1 MDLLSDK
8 KFNFIMGEAI
18 KEINSRITV
27 WRKIIHFFYYLFYKI
42 FPYYSNKVSVQVI
55 KISDN
60 VNVIEK
66 YNDSISVHSIGF
78 HIDHIFVPYEYM
90 VRIDGGKNIIDIEL
104 FGRIQNGTIF
114 YCKST
119 VIVRIIGKNMKKLQF
134 KLMDN
139 LYYHMKY
146 NKINKEAAFF
156 FDLPKKIK

>member
-1 MDLLSDK
+1 
-8 KFNFIMGEAI
+8 MGNAI
-18 KEINSRITV
+18 KEINNRITV

-42 FPYYSNKVSVQVI
+42 FPYYSNKVAVQLI

-60 VNVIEK
+60 VNTIEK
-66 YNDSISVHSIGF
+66 YNDSIVVHSIGF
-78 HIDHIFVPYEYM
+78 NIDRIFVPYEYM
-90 VRIDGGKNIIDIEL
+90 VRIDGGENIIDIEL

-119 VIVRIIGKNMKKLQF
+119 VIVRIIGKNMKKLQL

-139 LYYHMKY
+139 LYYHLKY

-156 FDLPKKIK
+156 FDDQKKLN